1 MSFTLLKKQ
10 NLAIKYL
17 NDKDITEVLYGG
29 AAGGG
34 KSFLGCL
41 WILERATKLDGTRWL
56 IGRSKLDALKKTTLK
71 TLFDVMKMCG
81 VIPIQHYKYNQ
92 QDKVITFYN
101 GSEIILKDLFTYPSD
116 PNFDSLGSLEIT
128 GGFIDECNQV
138 DEKAKNVVRSRI
150 RYKLREYNI
159 TPKLFMTC
167 NPAKGWVYDTFYKPD
182 KDNSLKPYRKFI
194 QALVTD
200 NTHIDPSYI
209 ESLKQLD
216 EASKQRLLYGN
227 WDYDDDL
234 AKLFP
239 YDEILNAFANSGING
254 GEKYITAD
262 IARFG
267 DDATVICTWNGWR
280 LEDIRTIDKSDLTEV
295 AKVIRE
301 ISTSRG
307 IPMSKVVCDENGL
320 GGGVIDMLRCEGFV
334 NNAKPLKV
342 DGKEENYANLKS
354 QCFFRLAKKI
364 SDREVFLNA
373 GKYSTKI
380 SEELSLIRQKDMDKD
395 GKTAVE
401 GKDKLKAILG
411 RSPDFADAI
420 MMRVYFDLR
429 KNKSWIDSI

>member
-1 MSFTLLKKQ
+1 MNLLKKQ
-10 NLAIKYL
+10 AQAIKYL
-17 NDKDITEVLYGG
+17 QSDEITEVLYGG

-41 WILERATKLDGTRWL
+41 WILERATTLNGSRWL

-71 TLFDVMKMCG
+71 TFFDVIKLCG
-81 VIPIQHYKYNQ
+81 VQPHHYNYNQ
-92 QDKVITFYN
+92 QNKVITFYN

-128 GGFIDECNQV
+128 GAFIDECNQV

-150 RYKLREYNI
+150 RYKLREFGV

-167 NPAKGWVYDTFYKPD
+167 NPAKGWVYDTFYKPERE
-182 KDNSLKPYRKFI
+182 NYLKPYRRFI

-200 NTHIDPSYI
+200 NPHIDKSYV

-216 EASKQRLLYGN
+216 EASTQRLLYGN

-234 AKLFP
+234 AKLFA
-239 YDEILNAFANSGING
+239 YDDLMTCFRNSGIDKG
-254 GEKYITAD
+254 DGYITAD

-267 DDATVICTWNGWR
+267 DDKTVICRWSGWR
-280 LEDIRTIDKSDLTEV
+280 LEELEVIDKSDLTTV
-295 AKVIRE
+295 AKVIRQMGA
-301 ISTSRG
+301 SYN
-307 IPMSKVVCDENGL
+307 IPMSKVLCDENGV
-320 GGGVIDMLRCEGFV
+320 GGGVIDILSCKGFV
-334 NNAKPLKV
+334 NNARPLDV
-342 DGKEENYANLKS
+342 DGKTENYANLKS

-364 SDREVFLNA
+364 VDREVYIVD
-373 GKYSTKI
+373 GKHSTAI
-380 SEELSLIRQKDMDKD
+380 QEELSLIKQKDIDKD
-395 GKTAVE
+395 GKLAVE

-420 MMRVYFDLR
+420 MMRVYFDIN
-429 KNKSWIDSI
+429 KGKSWIDEL